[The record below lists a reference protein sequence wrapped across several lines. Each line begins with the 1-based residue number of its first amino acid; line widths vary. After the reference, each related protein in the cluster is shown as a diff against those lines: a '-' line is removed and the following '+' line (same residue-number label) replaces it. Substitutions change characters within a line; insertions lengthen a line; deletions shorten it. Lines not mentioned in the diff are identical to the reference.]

1 MRTSLRRMT
10 GVMLATLALAGCA
23 STSSIVDRVSGP
35 SPDTLLQQAR
45 QQQGAQAAATRLQA
59 AQILARQGNNAQAL
73 SVAGNLDQQQLDD
86 SNRIAW
92 ALLTSR
98 LALDQDDPASALQA
112 TALVDESG
120 LTLESDDRNTLRQRR
135 GLAQAMQGDARTAAL
150 TLIALQRDTDNTA
163 LNDTIWQQLSRL
175 DTRQLGEVASRSGA
189 LAQGWVE
196 LARLRRDRSG
206 NIAGLF
212 DAVQQWRQANPQHPA
227 ARRLPTDLTQLQAL
241 EGKEVQRIAV
251 FLPRSGP
258 LSTVADALREGM
270 RSRVEVA
277 RSQGQQVPELSFY
290 DTADGTLQSL
300 YGKAM
305 MNGAQVV
312 IGPLDKSKVSQL
324 ETRSDVPIPTLA
336 LNYGTHEHNS
346 AAGLY
351 EYGLSA
357 EDEAR
362 QAAHRARLD
371 GHSQAGIMV
380 PDNDWGARVLD
391 AFRNQWQQ
399 QNGEIASIVNYD
411 PKGSVADSTRTLLK
425 SGQKKP
431 DMLFLLALPDYARQ
445 IPPTLEY
452 LYAGDLPVY
461 ATSHVYE
468 GTPQPRLD
476 SDLDD
481 VKFVDI
487 PWQIP
492 DVAAGGADAVPF
504 ATTRQQLLQGN
515 DGNPGLLKL
524 QAMGVDAFEL
534 ARRLP
539 IFEAT
544 SNNVMQGATGTLQPR
559 DDGRIVRTLPW
570 AVFRNGEPGLP
581 GLSGL
586 TPELSR

>member
-1 MRTSLRRMT
+1 MRTSLRRLA
-10 GVMLATLALAGCA
+10 GVMLATLLLAGCA
-23 STSSIVDRVSGP
+23 STSSIVDRFNGP
-35 SPDTLLQQAR
+35 SADTLLQQAR

-59 AQILARQGNNAQAL
+59 AQILARQGDNAQAL
-73 SVAGNLDQQQLDD
+73 RVANELDRQQLDN
-86 SNRIAW
+86 SKRIEW

-98 LALDQDDPASALQA
+98 IALDQEDPGSALKA
-112 TALVDESG
+112 TSLLDEIGSAINV
-120 LTLESDDRNTLRQRR
+120 DDRNTLRQRR
-135 GLAQAMQGDARTAAL
+135 GLAQAMQGDARSAAM
-150 TLIALQRDTDNTA
+150 TLIRLQQDTDNTA

-175 DTRQLGEVASRSGA
+175 DARQLGE
-189 LAQGWVE
+189 LAEQGGPLARGWVE
-196 LARLRRDRSG
+196 LAQLRRSRSG
-206 NIAGLF
+206 DIAGLF
-212 DAVQQWRQANPQHPA
+212 NAIQQWQQANASHPA
-227 ARRLPTDLTQLQAL
+227 ARRLPTDLTQLQSL
-241 EGKEVQRIAV
+241 KGREIHQVAV

-258 LSTVADALREGM
+258 LSTVANALREGM
-270 RSRVEVA
+270 EA
-277 RSQGQQVPELSFY
+277 RAATARTEGEQVPELSFY
-290 DTADGTLQSL
+290 DSASANLQSL

-305 MNGAQVV
+305 MDGAQVV

-324 ETRSDVPIPTLA
+324 ETRSDVPIQTLA
-336 LNYGTHEHNS
+336 LNYGTHDHNTAS
-346 AAGLY
+346 GLY

-362 QAAHRARLD
+362 QAAHQARLD

-380 PDNDWGARVLD
+380 PDNDWGSRVLD
-391 AFRNQWQQ
+391 AFRQQWQQ
-399 QNGEIASIVNYD
+399 EGGQIASIVNYD
-411 PKGSVADSTRTLLK
+411 PKGSVASSTRTLLK
-425 SGQKKP
+425 SGQSKP

-445 IPPTLEY
+445 IPPTLKY

-461 ATSHVYE
+461 ATSHAYA

-476 SDLDD
+476 SDLDG

-515 DGNPGLLKL
+515 ENNPGLLKL
-524 QAMGVDAFEL
+524 HAMGVDAFEL

-539 IFEAT
+539 IFSAT
-544 SNNVMQGATGTLQPR
+544 SNNVMQGATGKLSPR
-559 DDGRIVRTLPW
+559 DDGRIIRTLPW

-586 TPELSR
+586 SPDTAR